1 MAKAKKKIA
10 LGRAVAAKA
19 GKNKAFGRKIDK
31 LPHGSAARNKMAGM
45 R

>member
-1 MAKAKKKIA
+1 MAKKQVA
-10 LGRAVAAKA
+10 LGKKVAAIA

-31 LPHGSAARNKMAGM
+31 LPHKSSARQGMASRG